1 MEFAFSV
8 WGFSLMLWCLIGGKV
23 ASKIFSSSSVKVFS
37 FSHDIGVGYFSHSDF
52 VLQHLDAVTNS
63 IRLT

>member
-1 MEFAFSV
+1 M
-8 WGFSLMLWCLIGGKV
+8 

>member
-1 MEFAFSV
+1 M
-8 WGFSLMLWCLIGGKV
+8 

-37 FSHDIGVGYFSHSDF
+37 FSHGIGVGYFSHSNF
-52 VLQHLDAVTNS
+52 VIHLDAVTNS

>member
-1 MEFAFSV
+1 M
-8 WGFSLMLWCLIGGKV
+8 

-37 FSHDIGVGYFSHSDF
+37 FSHGIRLGYFSHSDF
-52 VLQHLDAVTNS
+52 VIQHLDTVTNS